1 MVPCKVD
8 FEPLDLQVECAHGTL
23 LSEVAREAGVSLISV
38 CGSNGL
44 CGRCRVRIVS
54 GAGSPLTKVERELLS
69 ADEIAEGY
77 RLACQTSILENIKV
91 YLPSTSLIA
100 DQKLQ
105 VAGVELKVPF
115 DPPVEEY
122 LVAITPGSMDDLRP
136 DWDRL
141 VEELDRI
148 SGRHM
153 KTIDLIALRRFSHLL
168 RENGW
173 KTRVC
178 VRNEEV
184 IDFQPLDKGPLGL
197 AIDLGT
203 TKIAVYLVDLL
214 TGNTLVSEGMTNP
227 QRVYGEDVM
236 SRISYAMRDG
246 NTRLRQ
252 VVIAGLNELISKL
265 CPEPERIM
273 EATLVGNTAMHHLL
287 LELPVRQL
295 GLAPYLPTMKT
306 SFDVKARDLGL
317 HISPGGYV
325 YTLPNVAGFIGS
337 DHVAMI
343 LATCIHETDKT
354 VVGLDIGTNTEIVLV
369 HRGKMKSTSCASGP
383 AFEGGHIT
391 HGMGAGSGAI
401 ERVNMRDSAVEIQT
415 VNGVPPIGLCGSG
428 ILDAV
433 AELCRMGFISRQ
445 GLLESGPGV
454 RQVGT
459 TREFVLVSSER
470 SGTDK
475 DITITQNDIREIQ
488 LAKAAV
494 RTGIDTLLDEM
505 GIVWEEVEEVIISGG
520 FGTSINPASA
530 LAISMFPPFGLEQFK
545 VAGNAA
551 GTGCRLCLISKS
563 ERAKAEEVA
572 GQISYLE
579 LMTHPKF
586 NTRFARAMYFPT
598 DFARN
603 QEA

>member
-1 MVPCKVD
+1 MPCKVD

-54 GAGSPLTKVERELLS
+54 GAGSPLTEVERELLS
-69 ADEIAEGY
+69 EYEIAEGY

-100 DQKLQ
+100 DQKLH

-122 LVAITPGSMDDLRP
+122 LVAITPGSMDDPRS

-148 SGRHM
+148 SGRRM
-153 KTIDLIALRRFSHLL
+153 KTIDLIALRRFSYLL

-214 TGNTLVSEGMTNP
+214 TGKTLVSEGMTNP

-246 NTRLRQ
+246 GTRLRQ
-252 VVIAGLNELISKL
+252 VVIEGLNELISTL
-265 CPEPERIM
+265 CPEPERIV
-273 EATLVGNTAMHHLL
+273 EVTLAGNTAMHHLL

-295 GLAPYLPTMKT
+295 GLAPYIPTVKT
-306 SFDVKARDLGL
+306 SLDVKARDLGL

-325 YTLPNVAGFIGS
+325 HTLPNVAGFIGS

-343 LATCIHETDKT
+343 LATRIHETDKT
-354 VVGLDIGTNTEIVLV
+354 TVGVDIGTNTEIVLV

-401 ERVNMRDSAVEIQT
+401 ERVKMRDSAVEIQT
-415 VNGVPPIGLCGSG
+415 VNGAPPIGICGSG
-428 ILDAV
+428 ILDAI

-459 TREFVLVSSER
+459 TREFVLVPSER

-475 DITITQNDIREIQ
+475 DILITQKDIHEIQ
-488 LAKAAV
+488 LAKAAI

-505 GIVWEEVEEVIISGG
+505 GTVWEEVEEVIISGG
-520 FGTSINPASA
+520 FGASINSASA
-530 LAISMFPPFGLEQFK
+530 LAVGMFPPFGFEQFK

-572 GQISYLE
+572 GHISYLE
-579 LMTHPKF
+579 LSTHPGF
-586 NTRFARAMYFPT
+586 NSRFARAMYFPT
-598 DFARN
+598 DFAST
-603 QEA
+603 QEV